1 MSSIYRGPSLEGDA
15 VTHASA
21 SPGAVDYVLDEV
33 QATSTAVAVFDNA
46 AAASL
51 SADSTRVGAGAAA
64 TASGTAVGR
73 SASASDGGVA
83 LGASASAGAAG
94 VAILGTAD
102 AGAIAI
108 RGTGSSNAIALGQGS
123 AALSACVSV
132 GVSADSKGGNSV
144 ALGTWARATGVQSMA
159 LGGGNSNTGAAQGPV
174 AAGDYAV
181 AIGVG
186 ASAPNNYDI
195 AIGSGADS
203 TGGSSS
209 IAIGRDADATAGNT
223 IAIGHTAVASAAGAV
238 AIGQNATASA
248 ADAITIG
255 ASYLR
260 GNMVTAKHLSPAAAV
275 GVDLGTS
282 SLPFGSLFAGLRVTD
297 WAYQRYPT
305 TGGNG
310 GITTA
315 AVTSTTGNVPVAF
328 ASGAGDTAKA
338 TVSGFTNTGVL
349 SVAAV
354 PYQRTFFVV
363 IRGLLR
369 YNSPGGDGTNDRG
382 AVLYIPG
389 SSATTAFSVV
399 APQAKSQDGGYQH
412 RTGAGFVTVLSGA
425 AFTFAP
431 RIASAGGLN
440 ADVIQVEYFVMQV

>member
-1 MSSIYRGPSLEGDA
+1 MSVILRGGSAE
-15 VTHASA
+15 THASA

-33 QATSTAVAVFDNA
+33 RATPYVALTSGEVAVFDGA
-46 AAASL
+46 ATATLLAAT
-51 SADSTRVGAGAAA
+51 TRVGANANTGAAGTFGTAVGFNA
-64 TASGTAVGR
+64 TASGINSAAFGANATASGLNSTAVRGTASGSN
-73 SASASDGGVA
+73 SAA
-83 LGASASAGAAG
+83 LGAGSTASAA
-94 VAILGTAD
+94 
-102 AGAIAI
+102 
-108 RGTGSSNAIALGQGS
+108 SAIAL
-123 AALSACVSV
+123 
-132 GVSADSKGGNSV
+132 
-144 ALGTWARATGVQSMA
+144 
-159 LGGGNSNTGAAQGPV
+159 
-174 AAGDYAV
+174 
-181 AIGVG
+181 
-186 ASAPNNYDI
+186 
-195 AIGSGADS
+195 
-203 TGGSSS
+203 
-209 IAIGRDADATAGNT
+209 
-223 IAIGHTAVASAAGAV
+223 GHTAVASAAGAI

-389 SSATTAFSVV
+389 SSATTTFSVV